1 MKRMAKIF
9 SLVMTL
15 CLLCG
20 IVAIAVSAATPNAAN
35 SNDLV
40 PIDKVTDD
48 EGNFL
53 YGNFAY
59 NNGTHTAGWNGGNG
73 GGNSYFLWD
82 TSKGYINFRQNTAQT
97 TAGHQNAPYLEW
109 KLGTGGYTASTMYN
123 MMLRN
128 YGYATLDLEYGTD
141 SYRVQ
146 IGYHIH
152 PNYKDSTGASIAHIE
167 PMYKTFAEISDEE
180 LQAAI
185 DANYEKLAADLV
197 TYADKIPEGVSR
209 NIADYA
215 WSLDEAWA
223 TKTLALIHGSHIYV
237 IIRSMKS
244 LTLNENSDYVYN
256 AKDRKD
262 AYVDVYTLQDA
273 NGDWFLTNG
282 KTWKDTTVTVPI
294 RDINDFKHITIVAKT
309 VDSSDSTK
317 GVFTYAV
324 YVDGEFMYQIK
335 HNHSDYVGTF
345 LDTVRHDV
353 FNDAKLSDAFSL
365 VFDNLSINFYE
376 QGYTSGTDNGIDDLF
391 NGAET
396 NKEMKLYD
404 LSDVIYTKDY
414 QGLQGAATVG
424 GTTYTI
430 PAQAK
435 AAIAALKT
443 SATITSTMDLHDLVV
458 DPAVETLIINTT
470 AMVTFDSASLVG
482 KVVDVTADSVIL
494 RSPADAD
501 KYTINW
507 LDTNGKT
514 ITSTVGIRDNMPESG
529 LDLTIAADYVDVLTG
544 VLYDTTVTGW
554 KITVDGKVCDLRAL
568 TAAEVAANK
577 VINAIPVYEEFD
589 TSKTLAYYVGIYDE
603 DDKMVRPIYGY
614 QGSYNN
620 YLSASL
626 IDNEF
631 NNAKDGST
639 IVLLTDI
646 NVRATGNYTVPAGK
660 TISYDLNGHIMDC
673 SSGGK
678 VTGAPAFLLSEGS
691 TINVYSSRPGA
702 SIYHAIP
709 YTAGTAPSYTD
720 YQVHAQR
727 GFFDWPN
734 NIDGATATIGAFR
747 GYEANLEYNGGC
759 LAYAQGYDFTSSS
772 TPVERGHFVG
782 GASRILNINGG
793 QYYFFGRPP
802 YGAISTTGPDFVVT
816 ANGAKFYSSNA
827 SYGIFHDYG
836 SSTGSNDKGIRFD
849 TCSTITLNNC
859 EIIGLNVDS
868 KSCTLPGK
876 SVPIAGNIGDW
887 VRVFYEIAKDSNVYI
902 NNTKII
908 GRLYYNLNGN
918 IYLGEGNVIAT
929 NADLANSKIKIVDG
943 VNAVVP
949 NTTAAN
955 NALGKLSLSFT
966 HAPAWNNFDE
976 WFTVSGTTYTIDS
989 SVFDIN
995 NYVTAT
1001 AEKQINLVTVKDSVP
1016 SAFSGKIVPV
1026 YWYDAEGKLYA
1037 TTYEAVGNNVT
1048 YASTENLPVVELN
1061 NGWFNLGY
1069 DSWYN
1074 VTTGEAESSTLIV
1087 ADKEN
1092 AFKPVP
1098 GLISAIKGIKAQFDI
1113 SSIEFTPRIY
1123 VPQPA
1128 ADSGITFQPRTADA
1142 ATGFFNGSVNDSTYT
1157 STAKVNGVSYYTYF
1171 TYLACIEIT
1180 GRTRTIKFSVAEYD
1194 LNGDGTI
1201 TDNEKNI
1208 VLTQD
1213 ILISAPV
1220 YATQVLKLYDH
1231 GSDEAT
1237 LAYEMIRYSDE
1248 LTKYTNKHSDASRE
1262 IIDNFYAAYEAT
1274 CNCNAE
1280 SCKHILDLDNLELK
1294 NSDCNVNELSQY
1306 IYGATFSHVTSN
1318 TKPLPILYLL
1328 PLAENEKYTITITAD
1343 IYTTGGAVVTKT
1355 FNANRRASSDKKVTI
1370 GDQEVTIMAYYM
1382 QALPI
1387 AHLTDIINIKVTHV
1401 AADGTETVLEGTY
1414 SLGTYVKEMDEIT
1427 VTKSLYAL
1435 SIAARNYKL
1444 VTRDEVK

>member
-1 MKRMAKIF
+1 MTKIF

-15 CLLCG
+15 CLLLG
-20 IVAIAVSAATPNAAN
+20 IVAIAVSAATPNAAT
-35 SNDLV
+35 SSDLV
-40 PIDKVTDD
+40 IPSESDDKGVLVS
-48 EGNFL
+48 GN
-53 YGNFAY
+53 YAY
-59 NNGTHTAGWNGGNG
+59 NDGTSSAGWGEGNG
-73 GGNSYFLWD
+73 GGAGYTSWD
-82 TSKGYINFRQNTAQT
+82 TSKGYINFRQKLTQT
-97 TAGHQNAPYLEW
+97 SPYSHNAPYVEW
-109 KLGTGGYTASTMYN
+109 NLSSGGFDTNSMYN
-123 MMLRN
+123 MILRN
-128 YGYATLDLEYGTD
+128 YGYATVDFEYGTNA
-141 SYRVQ
+141 YKIQ
-146 IGYHIH
+146 IGYHVNSKWRYEYLDGENKKQSMAK
-152 PNYKDSTGASIAHIE
+152 PNVE
-167 PMYKTFAEISDEE
+167 PMYMTFESITEEE

-185 DANYEKLAADLV
+185 DANYEKLKADLA
-197 TYADKIPEGVSR
+197 TYGSQFLEGVSTDP
-209 NIADYA
+209 ADYT
-215 WSLDEAWA
+215 WSIEQAGP
-223 TKTLALIHGSHIYV
+223 TKTLALINGSHIY
-237 IIRSMKS
+237 ILLRSMKS
-244 LTLNENSDYVYN
+244 LDYDSYASGNRKDDYV
-256 AKDRKD
+256 DI
-262 AYVDVYTLQDA
+262 YTVLAPD
-273 NGDWFLTNG
+273 GDWYLTNAE
-282 KTWKDTTVTVPI
+282 TWAASTAKVKID
-294 RDINDFKHITIVAKT
+294 DINDFKHITIVAKT
-309 VDSSDSTK
+309 NDYSDRTK
-317 GVFTYAV
+317 GNFTFAI
-324 YVDGEFMYQIK
+324 YVDGEYMCKETF
-335 HNHSDYVGTF
+335 NHANYVGTF
-345 LDTVRHDV
+345 LDALRHDIANSV
-353 FNDAKLSDAFSL
+353 KVSDGYSI
-365 VFDNLSINFYE
+365 VFDNLTVNYYE
-376 QGYTSGTDNGIDDLF
+376 RDYKSGDALGVDDLF
-391 NGAET
+391 DGSNPKADV
-396 NKEMKLYD
+396 KIYD

-443 SATITSTMDLHDLVV
+443 SATITSTMDLHNLVV
-458 DPAVETLIINTT
+458 DPAVEALTINTT
-470 AMVTFDSASLVG
+470 AMVTFDAASLKG
-482 KVVDVTADSVIL
+482 RVVDVTAESVIL
-494 RSPADAD
+494 KPATEAD
-501 KYTINW
+501 TYTVNW
-507 LDTNGKT
+507 LDANGNFL
-514 ITSTVGIRDNMPESG
+514 TSTTATRGQIPESG
-529 LDLTIAADYVDVLTG
+529 LDLATAADYVDTKNG
-544 VLYDTTVTGW
+544 VLYDATIIGW
-554 KITVDGKVCDLRAL
+554 MITVGEEKQYIRAL
-568 TAAEVAANK
+568 TADEVAANK
-577 VINAIPVYEEFD
+577 VVTATPICDVTKVDILYYIGVYDDAAKIVRPVYGQNGTYSNYSKIGEID
-589 TSKTLAYYVGIYDE
+589 T
-603 DDKMVRPIYGY
+603 
-614 QGSYNN
+614 
-620 YLSASL
+620 
-626 IDNEF
+626 EF
-631 NNAKDGST
+631 NNAADGST
-639 IVLLTDI
+639 LVLLSDVK
-646 NVRATGNYTVPAGK
+646 VRSTGNYTVPAGK
-660 TISYDLNGHIMDC
+660 TLSYDLNGHIMDD
-673 SSGGK
+673 SSGAKATSQVVFTLG
-678 VTGAPAFLLSEGS
+678 EGS
-691 TINVYSSRPGA
+691 TVNIYSSRPGA
-702 SIYHAIP
+702 KIFHATP
-709 YTAGTAPSYTD
+709 NTAGTAPSYTD
-720 YQVHAQR
+720 YQVHAQG
-727 GFFDWPN
+727 GFINYPVS
-734 NIDGATATIGAFR
+734 IDGATANIGAFR

-759 LAYAQGYDFTSSS
+759 LAYSNGYDFTASS
-772 TPVERGHFVG
+772 TTVERGHFVG
-782 GASRILNINGG
+782 GASRVLNINGG
-793 QYYFFGRPP
+793 QYYFFARPP
-802 YGAISTTGPDFVVT
+802 YAAITTTGPDFVVT
-816 ANGAKFYSSNA
+816 ANGAKFYSNHG

-836 SSTGSNDKGIRFD
+836 SSTGSNTSGIRFD
-849 TCSTITLNNC
+849 TCSTFTLNNC
-859 EIIGLNVDS
+859 EVIGLNVDG
-868 KSCTLPGK
+868 KSATLPGK
-876 SVPIAGNIGDW
+876 TAPIAGNTGAW
-887 VRVFYEIAKDSNVYI
+887 VKVFYEIAKDSKVYI
-902 NNTKII
+902 NNTKIV
-908 GRLYYNLNGN
+908 GQLYSNLNGN

-929 NADLANSKIKIVDG
+929 NSDLANSKIKIVDG
-943 VNAVVP
+943 VNAIIP
-949 NTTAAN
+949 NTTAAK
-955 NALGKLSLSFT
+955 NALGNLSLSFT
-966 HAPAWNNFDE
+966 HAPAYNNFDE
-976 WFTVSGTTYTIDS
+976 WFDVNGTTYTIKA

-1220 YATQVLKLYDH
+1220 YATQILKLYDH